1 MDIEVVDGALR
12 TAQGISDFGIM
23 VVICAF
29 FIVLAALLMVAS
41 FRWLMSTVNDVMKT
55 NKEMLAKL
63 DAQMA
68 ENNKTLKSIAEGLM
82 PDTMLEIKNTS
93 GMAFELAK
101 YRLLEIIDTVLSENH
116 ISDREATEDKITSL
130 VDNMHHD
137 MNTKFDYYS
146 YRGRQ
151 LSGYTNE
158 DWMKWMGN
166 IVVAEIY
173 NKNGQNKDRTNTN
186 VTAVFDRIKLDFY
199 HRLNEL

>member
-1 MDIEVVDGALR
+1 MEVVDGALK

-29 FIVLAALLMVAS
+29 FIVLSALLMVAS
-41 FRWLMSTVNDVMKT
+41 FRWLMGTINDVMKT

-63 DAQMA
+63 DKQMA

-101 YRLLEIIDTVLSENH
+101 YRLLEIIETVLSENH
-116 ISDREATEDKITSL
+116 ISDRESTEEKIDNL
-130 VDNMHHD
+130 VGNMHND
-137 MNTKFDYYS
+137 MNSKFDYYS

-151 LSGYTNE
+151 LSSYTNQ
-158 DWMKWMGN
+158 DWIKWMTN
-166 IVVAEIY
+166 IVVSEIY
-173 NKNGQNKDRTNTN
+173 SKNGQNPDRTLTN

-199 HRLNEL
+199 HRLNEM